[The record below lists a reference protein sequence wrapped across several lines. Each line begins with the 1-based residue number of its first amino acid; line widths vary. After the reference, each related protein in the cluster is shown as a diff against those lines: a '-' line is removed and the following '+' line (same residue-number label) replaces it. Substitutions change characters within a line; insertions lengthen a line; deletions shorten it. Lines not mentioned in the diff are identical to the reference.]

1 MDDFIFVCRGKSI
14 EQVKA
19 ETQDS
24 IVLGFFVMLKYM
36 LRVICFGL
44 FNSNNIKYCI
54 LEKKIF

>member
-1 MDDFIFVCRGKSI
+1 MDDRIFVCRGKSI

-36 LRVICFGL
+36 LRMICFG
-44 FNSNNIKYCI
+44 I
-54 LEKKIF
+54 LCYMKFYIFTLWDIAL